1 MSRESAITLKSEM
14 TDAEVYSIKNAIK
27 DSKLTGLHIEIG
39 TAAGGTLCEI
49 LKCYQNELK
58 VVPPQFVII
67 DPLTY
72 FDDQYEKI
80 CLNLK
85 NNGLSQNNITFEKN
99 KSSIAF
105 RNLSAH
111 AGEID
116 FILIDGNHKIN
127 HFVGDLRFSRYLKA
141 GGLLLI
147 HDYSNGFKGIHSAT
161 NNFLNKYRNYEV
173 LSHVD
178 SLIVLRKKTETNIR
192 EVSKMDLLTSKL
204 VNIYQQISK
213 SIHKRIFSNFLSS

>member
-1 MSRESAITLKSEM
+1 MSRESAITLNSEM
-14 TDAEVYSIKNAIK
+14 TVAEVSSIRNAIK

-58 VVPPQFVII
+58 VEPPPFIII

-99 KSSIAF
+99 KSSVAF
-105 RNLSAH
+105 GNLSAH

-127 HFVGDLRFSRYLKA
+127 HFVGDLRFSRYLRA

-147 HDYSNGFKGIHSAT
+147 HDYSDNFKGIHSAT
-161 NNFLNKYRNYEV
+161 KNFLDRYRNYEV

-178 SLIVLRKKTETNIR
+178 SLLILRKKSISNSLEISPLN
-192 EVSKMDLLTSKL
+192 LLSAHFCNL
-204 VNIYQQISK
+204 LDQVLNSLR
-213 SIHKRIFSNFLSS
+213 KRFFSNY

>member
-1 MSRESAITLKSEM
+1 MSRESALTLNSEM
-14 TDAEVYSIKNAIK
+14 TVAEVSSIKNAIK

-49 LKCYQNELK
+49 LKCYQNELN
-58 VVPPQFVII
+58 VEPPPFIII

-85 NNGLSQNNITFEKN
+85 NNGLSQITLLLKS
-99 KSSIAF
+99 KSSVAF
-105 RNLSAH
+105 RNLSDH

-127 HFVGDLRFSRYLKA
+127 HFVGDLRFSRYLREV
-141 GGLLLI
+141 LLI
-147 HDYSNGFKGIHSAT
+147 HDYSEDFKGVKSMKL
-161 NNFLNKYRNYEV
+161 FLHRYKCYEV
-173 LSHVD
+173 ISHVD
-178 SLIVLRKKTETNIR
+178 ALLIIRKKAI
-192 EVSKMDLLTSKL
+192 STSKEISFL
-204 VNIYQQISK
+204 DRLFTLFLSFFYQLGKSISK
-213 SIHKRIFSNFLSS
+213 RLNFPFSVN

>member
-1 MSRESAITLKSEM
+1 M

-80 CLNLK
+80 CLNLQ
-85 NNGLSQNNITFEKN
+85 NNGLSQDNIIFEKN
-99 KSSIAF
+99 KSSVAF

-111 AGEID
+111 ACKID

-127 HFVGDLRFSRYLKA
+127 HFVGDLRFSRYLRA

-147 HDYSNGFKGIHSAT
+147 HDYSNNFKGVHSAT
-161 NNFLNKYRNYEV
+161 NIFLDRYKNYEV

-178 SLIVLRKKTETNIR
+178 CLLILRKKSMSNSLEI
-192 EVSKMDLLTSKL
+192 SPLDLLFAHFHNLLDQVLNSL
-204 VNIYQQISK
+204 R
-213 SIHKRIFSNFLSS
+213 KRFSPNHC

>member
-39 TAAGGTLCEI
+39 TAAGGTMCEI

-58 VVPPQFVII
+58 VVSPQFIII

-85 NNGLSQNNITFEKN
+85 NNGLSQNNITFEKS
-99 KSSIAF
+99 KSSVAF

-116 FILIDGNHKIN
+116 FILIDGNHKVN

-147 HDYSNGFKGIHSAT
+147 HDYSKGFKGIHSAT
-161 NNFLNKYRNYEV
+161 NDFLNRYTNYEV

-178 SLIVLRKKTETNIR
+178 CLLILRKKSISNSLEISPLN
-192 EVSKMDLLTSKL
+192 LLFAHFCNLLDQVLNSL
-204 VNIYQQISK
+204 R
-213 SIHKRIFSNFLSS
+213 KRFSSNYC

>member
-39 TAAGGTLCEI
+39 TAAGGTMCEI

-58 VVPPQFVII
+58 VVSPQFIII

-85 NNGLSQNNITFEKN
+85 NNGLSQNNITFEKS
-99 KSSIAF
+99 KSSVAF

-116 FILIDGNHKIN
+116 FILIDGNHKVN

-147 HDYSNGFKGIHSAT
+147 HDYSKGFKGIHSAT
-161 NNFLNKYRNYEV
+161 NDFLSRYTNYEV

-178 SLIVLRKKTETNIR
+178 CLLILRKKSISNSLEISPLN
-192 EVSKMDLLTSKL
+192 LLSAYFCNL
-204 VNIYQQISK
+204 LDQVLNSLR
-213 SIHKRIFSNFLSS
+213 KRFSSNYC

>member
-1 MSRESAITLKSEM
+1 MIRESALTLESEM
-14 TDAEVYSIKNAIK
+14 SDDEVSSIRNVIY
-27 DSKLTGLHIEIG
+27 DSKLNGIHVEIG

-58 VVPPQFVII
+58 VEPPQFIII

-99 KSSIAF
+99 KSSVAF
-105 RNLSAH
+105 RNLSVH

-127 HFVGDLRFSRYLKA
+127 HFVGDLRFSRYLRA

-147 HDYSNGFKGIHSAT
+147 HDYSIDFKGIRSAT
-161 NNFLNKYRNYEV
+161 NIFLNRYRNYEV

-178 SLIVLRKKTETNIR
+178 CLLILRKKSISTSLEI
-192 EVSKMDLLTSKL
+192 SFLDLLSAWFCNFWAQVL
-204 VNIYQQISK
+204 K
-213 SIHKRIFSNFLSS
+213 SIRKRFFTNYC

>member
-14 TDAEVYSIKNAIK
+14 TDAEVFSIKNAIK
-27 DSKLTGLHIEIG
+27 NSKLTGLHIEIG

-58 VVPPQFVII
+58 VVPPQFIVI

-85 NNGLSQNNITFEKN
+85 INGLSQNNITFEKN
-99 KSSIAF
+99 KSSVVF
-105 RNLSAH
+105 RNLSGH

-127 HFVGDLRFSRYLKA
+127 HFVGDLRFSRYLRA

-147 HDYSNGFKGIHSAT
+147 HDYSNNFKGIHSAT
-161 NNFLNKYRNYEV
+161 NTFLNKYRNYEV

-178 SLIVLRKKTETNIR
+178 CLLILRKKSRSNSLEISPFN
-192 EVSKMDLLTSKL
+192 LLSAHFCNL
-204 VNIYQQISK
+204 LDQILNSLR
-213 SIHKRIFSNFLSS
+213 KRFSSNYC

>member
-58 VVPPQFVII
+58 VVPPQFIII

-80 CLNLK
+80 CLNLQ
-85 NNGLSQNNITFEKN
+85 NNGLSRNNITFEKN
-99 KSSIAF
+99 KSSVAF
-105 RNLSAH
+105 RNLSTH
-111 AGEID
+111 ACEIE

-161 NNFLNKYRNYEV
+161 NNFLNRYTNYEV

-178 SLIVLRKKTETNIR
+178 CLIILRKKSISNSLEISPLNLLSAHFR
-192 EVSKMDLLTSKL
+192 NLMDQVLNSLR
-204 VNIYQQISK
+204 
-213 SIHKRIFSNFLSS
+213 KRFS

>member
-58 VVPPQFVII
+58 VVPPQFIII

-80 CLNLK
+80 CLNLQ
-85 NNGLSQNNITFEKN
+85 NNGLSRNNITFEKN
-99 KSSIAF
+99 KSSVAF
-105 RNLSAH
+105 RNLSTH
-111 AGEID
+111 ACEIE

-147 HDYSNGFKGIHSAT
+147 HDYSKSFKGIHSAT
-161 NNFLNKYRNYEV
+161 NNFLNRYTNYEV

-178 SLIVLRKKTETNIR
+178 CLIILRKKSISNSIEISPLTLLSAHFRNL
-192 EVSKMDLLTSKL
+192 MDQVLNSLR
-204 VNIYQQISK
+204 
-213 SIHKRIFSNFLSS
+213 KRFSSNYC

>member
-1 MSRESAITLKSEM
+1 MSRESAITLNSEM
-14 TDAEVYSIKNAIK
+14 TVAEVSSIKNAIK

-58 VVPPQFVII
+58 VVPPPFIII

-80 CLNLK
+80 CLNLQ

-99 KSSIAF
+99 KSSVSF
-105 RNLSAH
+105 RNLSGH
-111 AGEID
+111 AGEIE

-127 HFVGDLRFSRYLKA
+127 HFVGDLRFSRYLRA

-147 HDYSNGFKGIHSAT
+147 HDYSNNFKGIHSAT
-161 NNFLNKYRNYEV
+161 NIFLNRYRNYEV
-173 LSHVD
+173 LSYVD
-178 SLIVLRKKTETNIR
+178 SLIILRKKTVTNTQ
-192 EVSKMDLLTSKL
+192 EVSVIDQFLSGL
-204 VNIYQQISK
+204 VNVFQQVK
-213 SIHKRIFSNFLSS
+213 SSLHKRVSSILL

>member
-58 VVPPQFVII
+58 VVPPQFIII
-67 DPLTY
+67 DPLNY

-161 NNFLNKYRNYEV
+161 NNFLNRYTNYEV
-173 LSHVD
+173 VSHVD
-178 SLIVLRKKTETNIR
+178 CLIILRKESISNSIEISPLTLLSAHFRNL
-192 EVSKMDLLTSKL
+192 MDQVLNSLR
-204 VNIYQQISK
+204 
-213 SIHKRIFSNFLSS
+213 KRFS

>member
-1 MSRESAITLKSEM
+1 MTDDEVSAIKK
-14 TDAEVYSIKNAIK
+14 AVK
-27 DSKLTGLHIEIG
+27 DSKLTGIHIEIG

-49 LKCYQNELK
+49 LKFYQDELK
-58 VVPPQFVII
+58 VVPPHFIVI

-72 FDDQYEKI
+72 FENQHKKI
-80 CLNLK
+80 CRNLQI
-85 NNGLSQNNITFEKN
+85 NGLSKNNITFERN
-99 KSSIAF
+99 KSSVAF

-116 FILIDGNHKIN
+116 FILIDGNHKVN

-147 HDYSNGFKGIHSAT
+147 HDYSKGFKGIHSAT
-161 NNFLNKYRNYEV
+161 NDFLNRYTNYEV

-178 SLIVLRKKTETNIR
+178 CLLILRKKSISNSLEISPLN
-192 EVSKMDLLTSKL
+192 LLSAHFCNL
-204 VNIYQQISK
+204 LDQVLNSLR
-213 SIHKRIFSNFLSS
+213 KRFSSNYC

>member
-1 MSRESAITLKSEM
+1 MIRESALTLESEM
-14 TDAEVYSIKNAIK
+14 SDDEVSSIRNVIY
-27 DSKLTGLHIEIG
+27 DSKLNGIHVEIG

-58 VVPPQFVII
+58 VEPPQFIVV

-72 FDDQYEKI
+72 FENQYEKI
-80 CLNLK
+80 LINLQ
-85 NNGLSQNNITFEKN
+85 NNGLSKNNITFEKN
-99 KSSIAF
+99 KSSVAF
-105 RNLSAH
+105 RNLSVH

-127 HFVGDLRFSRYLKA
+127 HFVGDLRFSRYLRA

-147 HDYSNGFKGIHSAT
+147 HDYSNNFKGIHSAT
-161 NNFLNKYRNYEV
+161 NIFLDRYRNYEV

-178 SLIVLRKKTETNIR
+178 SLIILRKKTVKNTQ
-192 EVSKMDLLTSKL
+192 EVSVIDQFMSEL
-204 VNIYQQISK
+204 VNVFQQVK
-213 SIHKRIFSNFLSS
+213 SSLHKRINSIFL

>member
-1 MSRESAITLKSEM
+1 MSRESAITLNSEM
-14 TDAEVYSIKNAIK
+14 TVAEVSSIRSAIK

-39 TAAGGTLCEI
+39 TAAGGTLYEI

-58 VVPPQFVII
+58 VVPPPFIII

-80 CLNLK
+80 CLNLQ

-99 KSSIAF
+99 KSSVSF
-105 RNLSAH
+105 RNLSGH
-111 AGEID
+111 AGEIE

-127 HFVGDLRFSRYLKA
+127 HFVGDLRFSRYLRA

-147 HDYSNGFKGIHSAT
+147 HDYSNNFKGIHSAT
-161 NNFLNKYRNYEV
+161 NIFLNRYRNYEV
-173 LSHVD
+173 LSYVD
-178 SLIVLRKKTETNIR
+178 SLIILRKKTVTNTQ
-192 EVSKMDLLTSKL
+192 EVSVIDQFLSVL
-204 VNIYQQISK
+204 VNIFEQVK
-213 SIHKRIFSNFLSS
+213 SSLHKRVNPILL

>member
-1 MSRESAITLKSEM
+1 M

-58 VVPPQFVII
+58 VVPPQFIII

-72 FDDQYEKI
+72 FNDQYEKI

-85 NNGLSQNNITFEKN
+85 NNGLSKNNITFEKN
-99 KSSIAF
+99 KSSVAF

-147 HDYSNGFKGIHSAT
+147 HDYSNGFTGIHSAT
-161 NNFLNKYRNYEV
+161 NIFLNRYRNYEV
-173 LSHVD
+173 LSYVD
-178 SLIVLRKKTETNIR
+178 SLIILRKKTVTNTQ
-192 EVSKMDLLTSKL
+192 EVSVIDQFMSGL
-204 VNIYQQISK
+204 VNIFQQVKLSL
-213 SIHKRIFSNFLSS
+213 HKRVNSIFL